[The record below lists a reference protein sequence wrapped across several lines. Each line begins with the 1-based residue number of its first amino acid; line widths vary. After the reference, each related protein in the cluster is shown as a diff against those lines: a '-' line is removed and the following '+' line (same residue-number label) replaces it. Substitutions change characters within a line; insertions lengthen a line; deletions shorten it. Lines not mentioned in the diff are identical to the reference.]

1 MSLDPQIT
9 AFLDQED
16 AHLAAVL
23 REHRWAVQW
32 VGPGAESGQPPFA
45 YTIGLFGLGHPEL
58 VVSGVGPAVARGML
72 NWAAALVVAGRD
84 LVPGE
89 ELSRETGGRLV
100 VEVLPQPRRDRV
112 RREPL
117 VSPAGRVLGARP
129 PADLARRRRP
139 LPVGRRL
146 RRAPRRSGPAGD
158 VECLTTAHAGST
170 TYWPII
176 PWSSCHRTWQWY
188 MNGVRSSAGWAKC
201 TSSSSGVRGGT

>member
-9 AFLDQED
+9 AWLDQED
-16 AHLAAVL
+16 AHLAAVI

-32 VGPGAESGQPPFA
+32 VGPGEESGQAPFA

-100 VEVLPQPRRDRV
+100 VEVCSNPGEILFGANRWYRRPDEFSVPAYQLTWPDADGRFPWDDGYT
-112 RREPL
+112 E
-117 VSPAGRVLGARP
+117 PAGGQARP
-129 PADLARRRRP
+129 ETW
-139 LPVGRRL
+139 
-146 RRAPRRSGPAGD
+146 RA
-158 VECLTTAHAGST
+158 
-170 TYWPII
+170 
-176 PWSSCHRTWQWY
+176 
-188 MNGVRSSAGWAKC
+188 
-201 TSSSSGVRGGT
+201 

>member
-32 VGPGAESGQPPFA
+32 VGPGEESGQPPFA

-72 NWAAALVVAGRD
+72 NWAAALVIAGRD

-100 VEVLPQPRRDRV
+100 VEVCPNPGEVVFGANRWYRRPDEFSVPAHQLTWPDAEGRFPWDDGYT
-112 RREPL
+112 EP
-117 VSPAGRVLGARP
+117 PGGQARP
-129 PADLARRRRP
+129 
-139 LPVGRRL
+139 G
-146 RRAPRRSGPAGD
+146 
-158 VECLTTAHAGST
+158 E
-170 TYWPII
+170 
-176 PWSSCHRTWQWY
+176 WS
-188 MNGVRSSAGWAKC
+188 A
-201 TSSSSGVRGGT
+201 

>member
-32 VGPGAESGQPPFA
+32 VGPGEESGQPPFA
-45 YTIGLFGLGHPEL
+45 YTVGLFGLGHPEL

-89 ELSRETGGRLV
+89 ELSTETGGRLV
-100 VEVLPQPRRDRV
+100 VEGCPNPGEIVFSANRWYRRPDEFSV
-112 RREPL
+112 PAYQL
-117 VSPAGRVLGARP
+117 TWPDAAGRFPWDDGYAEPPGGQARP
-129 PADLARRRRP
+129 GAW
-139 LPVGRRL
+139 
-146 RRAPRRSGPAGD
+146 RA
-158 VECLTTAHAGST
+158 
-170 TYWPII
+170 
-176 PWSSCHRTWQWY
+176 
-188 MNGVRSSAGWAKC
+188 
-201 TSSSSGVRGGT
+201 